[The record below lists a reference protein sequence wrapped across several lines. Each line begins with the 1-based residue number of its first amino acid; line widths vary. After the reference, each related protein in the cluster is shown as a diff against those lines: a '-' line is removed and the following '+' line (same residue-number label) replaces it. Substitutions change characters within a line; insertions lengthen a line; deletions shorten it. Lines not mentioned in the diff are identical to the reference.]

1 VMDPVRLLFD
11 AAILV
16 LAGLVRGFS
25 GFGFAMVAV
34 TGLSMIHPP
43 AEVVPAVLCLE
54 IAASVHLLPRVWQH
68 VHWRS
73 IAWLTLG
80 MLAGTLPGAWLLAT
94 ASPTAMRVWVS
105 LAVLAGAVVL
115 VQERRWTA
123 LMSKPAGVV
132 AGVCSGVLNASASI
146 GGPPVILYYLASPIA
161 VEVARASLI
170 AFFVVADLFSLAAMA
185 GFGLLTAEVLVAAV
199 LWLVPAV
206 VGVSLG
212 NRLFHA
218 LGARHYRTAVVWLLA
233 VLAAGGLGR
242 AAWDHYCTPSL
253 PRPATPPDVKSQSTP
268 PAFPGGAP
276 DRQTARHYSLPV

>member
-1 VMDPVRLLFD
+1 
-11 AAILV
+11 
-16 LAGLVRGFS
+16 
-25 GFGFAMVAV
+25 
-34 TGLSMIHPP
+34 
-43 AEVVPAVLCLE
+43 
-54 IAASVHLLPRVWQH
+54 
-68 VHWRS
+68 
-73 IAWLTLG
+73 
-80 MLAGTLPGAWLLAT
+80 
-94 ASPTAMRVWVS
+94 MRVWVS

-170 AFFVVADLFSLAAMA
+170 AFFVVADVFSLAAMA

-253 PRPATPPDVKSQSTP
+253 PRPTTPPGVKSQSTP